1 MLEAFKAHIFVFWI
15 VFCVYTPKALIVQS
29 LVFLIVFCIYK
40 LEAFKAHIL
49 VFRVVFCIY
58 TPEAFK
64 ARSFFGL
71 PSVLF
76 ILSLILS
83 LDASD
88 IHAALKYAKAGR
100 TVMMFVKIAGN
111 PSRDGDCCQ
120 LAKMRAV

>member
-1 MLEAFKAHIFVFWI
+1 MPDAFKA
-15 VFCVYTPKALIVQS
+15 
-29 LVFLIVFCIYK
+29 
-40 LEAFKAHIL
+40 E
-49 VFRVVFCIY
+49 
-58 TPEAFK
+58 
-64 ARSFFGL
+64 SFFGL

-88 IHAALKYAKAGR
+88 PHAALKYSKAGR

-120 LAKMRAV
+120 LAELTAV